1 MAWRAGEN
9 AGRRG
14 RGAVFNVDPTSVLS
28 PWRAFAASAAEGWK
42 LNPVEGFLTMKGQPI
57 PRNADRPVLWQR
69 C

>member
-1 MAWRAGEN
+1 MKEVRIGFVEMEPLLED
-9 AGRRG
+9 R
-14 RGAVFNVDPTSVLS
+14 LIKS